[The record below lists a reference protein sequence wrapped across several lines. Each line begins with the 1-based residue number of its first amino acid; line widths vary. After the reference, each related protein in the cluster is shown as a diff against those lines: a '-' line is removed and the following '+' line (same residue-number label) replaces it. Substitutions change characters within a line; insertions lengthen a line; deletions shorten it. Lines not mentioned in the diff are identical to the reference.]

1 MSRESVERLE
11 RTISAYINSTY
22 QEIPPTEEAFMEAA
36 TAFRTSMAALLPVD
50 DQEFSDILARLR
62 SHIVIQMDVGTYISD
77 RSNGHQSWLPARRAE
92 IEFFFW
98 ERYKKYLEEEKQW
111 NPRVTANLGK
121 ISDEILDLCGD
132 PEEPYFSVRGLVL
145 GDVQSGKTAN
155 YTAICNKAAD
165 VGYRIIIVL
174 AGMQENL
181 RKQTQERLDAEFS
194 GRRSEYYLDPTIKQT
209 IKNKAVGVGR
219 HSASGT
225 KKGVASF
232 TSVTKDF
239 DSGVLRSCNLS
250 IERVNDPVLLVVKK
264 NKRILDNLISWLNTN
279 NTADAGGKIDLPLLL
294 IDDEADN
301 ASVNTRDSNDDPT
314 AINDCIR
321 QLLGLFS
328 KTTYLGITATPFA
341 NIFIDPEIDED
352 LFPSDFI
359 YALSAPSH
367 YIGADRM
374 FGDDERSCSHMIE
387 RINREALEICLP
399 TKHKSGFI
407 VSGLPT
413 DLYEACNYFL
423 LVNAV
428 RDARGDRGTHRSM
441 MVHLSRFRS
450 VQSQITDLLTM
461 WLNQVNSDLRNYAKR
476 HVDKAG
482 EIASIHELHRVWDK
496 YKLSDA
502 AGISWAKM
510 LKSYL
515 YKAVAP
521 INVREV
527 NMNTGAASL
536 DYFNHKK
543 DGLRVIAVGG
553 NSLSRGLTLEGLCV
567 TYFHR
572 NTRMYDTLLQMGRWF
587 GYRPNYDDLVKVWL
601 TEEMIDWYGQ
611 ITRASAELKEEIA
624 EMRNAHQT
632 PRDFGLRVRQD
643 PGALI
648 VTARNKMRTAEEIT
662 CPVTVSGQ
670 MLETPR
676 LKASPKILKDNE
688 LVFKAFIRDLAKHGE
703 RVVGEERAQGHLFW
717 QHVPGSVIAQLLHN
731 FETNPWHLSY
741 NGPALSDF
749 VAANVWKDG
758 WDVVLFNRGEGK
770 AYPEGLECGSEIIS
784 LNCTEKRKILA
795 DQRMLSVTGT
805 KVRVGQGG
813 WTRVGLSKAQI
824 ASVEERFRKENK
836 KKHVPDRAYLIED
849 RPPILMLHVLQAE
862 YEGTPSPDLP
872 EFLFALG
879 VGFPRAEYETTTAKY
894 KVNRVE
900 LRNWADIPDESDE
913 EEQD

>member
-11 RTISAYINSTY
+11 CTISAYINSTY
-22 QEIPPTEEAFMEAA
+22 QERPPTEEEFME
-36 TAFRTSMAALLPVD
+36 TASTFRASMSAMLSVD

-77 RSNGHQSWLPARRAE
+77 CSNGHQSWLPARRAE
-92 IEFFFW
+92 TDFFFW
-98 ERYKKYLEEEKQW
+98 ERYKKYLEEEKKW

-165 VGYRIIIVL
+165 VGYRVIIVL

-194 GRRSEYYLDPTIKQT
+194 GRRSDSFMDPTA
-209 IKNKAVGVGR
+209 KNTAVGVGR

-239 DSGVLRSCNLS
+239 DSGARHGCSLS
-250 IERVNDPVLLVVKK
+250 IIESVNGPVLLVVKK
-264 NKRILDNLISWLNTN
+264 NKRILDNLISWLDAN
-279 NTADAGGKIDLPLLL
+279 NTVNAGGKIDLPLLL

-301 ASVNTRDSNDDPT
+301 ASVNTRDSDDDPT
-314 AINDCIR
+314 AINNCIR

-341 NIFIDPEIDED
+341 NIFIDPRAYED

-374 FGDDERSCSHMIE
+374 FGDDDERSCSHMIE
-387 RINREALEICLP
+387 RIDREELELCLP
-399 TKHKSGFI
+399 PKHKSGFV
-407 VSGLPT
+407 VSKLPA

-428 RDARGDRGTHRSM
+428 RDMRGDQGEHRSM

-450 VQSQITDLLTM
+450 VQAQIADLLTM
-461 WLNQVNSDLRNYAKR
+461 WLSQVNSDLRNYAKL
-476 HVDKAG
+476 HVDKA
-482 EIASIHELHRVWDK
+482 EKIASIHELHLVWDK

-502 AGISWAKM
+502 AGISWEKL

-515 YKAVAP
+515 YKAIAP
-521 INVREV
+521 IDVREV

-587 GYRPNYDDLVKVWL
+587 GYRPHYDDLVKVWL

-611 ITRASAELKEEIA
+611 ITRASAELKEEIKK
-624 EMRNAHQT
+624 MRNAHQT

-643 PGALI
+643 PGVLI
-648 VTARNKMRTAEEIT
+648 VTARNKMRTAGDI
-662 CPVTVSGQ
+662 PFPITVSGQ
-670 MLETPR
+670 ILETPR
-676 LKASPKILKDNE
+676 LKASPEILEENE
-688 LVFKAFIRDLAKHGE
+688 RVFKAFVRDLAKNGE
-703 RVVGEERAQGHLFW
+703 RVEGEERAQGYLFW
-717 QHVPGSVIAQLLHN
+717 QHVRGPVIARLLDN

-741 NGPALSDF
+741 NGHALSEF
-749 VAANVWKDG
+749 VAAKEWKGG
-758 WDVVLFNRGEGK
+758 WDVVLVNRGDGA
-770 AYPEGLECGSEIIS
+770 AYPGGLACGREI
-784 LNCTEKRKILA
+784 LPMDCTEKRKILA
-795 DQRMLSVTGT
+795 DQRMLSVSGT
-805 KVRVGQGG
+805 KVRVGRGG
-813 WTRVGLSKAQI
+813 LTRIGLSKAQI
-824 ASVEERFRKENK
+824 AAVQNEFRKENRK
-836 KKHVPDRAYLIED
+836 KQVPDRAYLIED

-862 YEGTPSPDLP
+862 YEGTPHPDLP
-872 EFLFALG
+872 AFLFALG
-879 VGFPRAEYETTTAKY
+879 VGFPRAEYETTTANY
-894 KVNRVE
+894 KVNLVE
-900 LRNWADIPDESDE
+900 LRKWADIPDEFDE